1 MVESALAGV
10 VNEGTGKKAA
20 LKKWQVYGKTGT
32 ANIAKTG
39 QKGFSENEYVA
50 SFVGGAPAN
59 NPKVVVLVSIRKPN
73 RKLGKGYTGGTVAA
87 PVVAGILDKTLTY
100 LKVPPDILPEKPEEK
115 LAALQT
121 EEAAGG
127 F

>member
-1 MVESALAGV
+1 MAGLWQ
-10 VNEGTGKKAA
+10 NRNGKHR
-20 LKKWQVYGKTGT
+20 TDRP
-32 ANIAKTG
+32 
-39 QKGFSENEYVA
+39 KGFSENEYVA

-59 NPKVVVLVSIRKPN
+59 NPKVVVLVSVRKPN

-100 LKVPPDILPEKPEEK
+100 LKVPPTLTEKESP
-115 LAALQT
+115 AQSSQ
-121 EEAAGG
+121 EAAGG